1 MRVLVADDDTISRKV
16 MERELTRWGYEVI
29 LAEDGKQAWQVLQGE
44 AAPPLALLDWT
55 MPEMTGLQVCREVRH
70 RSSSNYTYLIL
81 VTGRCREGDLAEG
94 MEAGADDY
102 LCKPFNASELKA
114 RLKAAQRII
123 ELQERVRSEIE
134 ARQAQQ
140 ELHVQELHDREQH
153 LQAIL
158 TSLQETVILVLDA
171 DGLIKHE
178 WSDASMSD
186 RYNIDLASSA
196 GKHLA
201 DLFSPD
207 DARRQLERIKTVFQT
222 GQPFRNE
229 DYLTF
234 DTGHFWQDISI
245 SPISDSRGNVT
256 AVIAFMR
263 DITNQK
269 AMREDLHQARQLEAV
284 GQLAAGIAHEI
295 NTPMQFAG
303 DNTRFCRESF
313 VKISNLLTSY
323 SRLLAE
329 AKTTSLSPGVVEE
342 VEQAAVHADM
352 SFLAKEVPIAIEQ
365 SLEGIDRVTTIVHAM
380 REFSQPGV
388 EQKTAVNLN
397 DAITSTI
404 TICRNEWKYVAD
416 LETNY
421 DPNIL
426 PIICRPAE
434 INQSLLSV
442 IINASDAIK
451 EKLGTTAQQKG
462 RITITTKQLNDCV
475 EMQVSDNGAGIP
487 DSVKPNIFSPFF
499 STKEVGHGTGQGLA
513 SARSV
518 IVDHHGGTIDFES
531 IEGEGTTFTIRLP
544 LSQPDTEGLPRA
556 GGAPGIETPLP
567 KADTAQNPAA

>member
-16 MERELTRWGYEVI
+16 MERKLTHWGYEVI

-44 AAPPLALLDWT
+44 EAPPLALLDWT
-55 MPEMTGLQVCREVRH
+55 MPEMTGLEVCRKVR
-70 RSSSNYTYLIL
+70 RRNSTDYTYLIL
-81 VTGRCREGDLAEG
+81 VTGRSCEGDLVEG

-114 RLKAAQRII
+114 SLKAARRII
-123 ELQERVRSEIE
+123 ELQERGRGEIE

-140 ELHVQELHDREQH
+140 ELHVQELHDREQY

-178 WSDASMSD
+178 WSDASLSD
-186 RYNIDLASSA
+186 RYNIDLASST
-196 GKHLA
+196 GKHLS

-207 DARRQLERIKTVFQT
+207 DTQRQLKRIKTIFRT
-222 GQPFRNE
+222 TKPFRNE
-229 DYLTF
+229 DCLTF
-234 DTGHFWQDISI
+234 DTGRFWQDISI
-245 SPISDSRGNVT
+245 SPITDSLGNVT

-263 DITNQK
+263 NITDQK

-295 NTPMQFAG
+295 NTPMQFAA
-303 DNTRFCRESF
+303 DNVRFCRESF
-313 VKISNLLTSY
+313 VEISNLLTSY
-323 SRLLAE
+323 SRLFDEVKA
-329 AKTTSLSPGVVEE
+329 ANLSPGVIEE
-342 VEQAAVHADM
+342 VEQTAAQVDM
-352 SFLAKEVPIAIEQ
+352 SFLAKEVPLAIEQ
-365 SLEGIDRVTTIVHAM
+365 SIEGIDRVTTIVRAM

-404 TICRNEWKYVAD
+404 TICRNEWKYIAD

-426 PIICRPAE
+426 PIICMPAE

-451 EKLGTTAQQKG
+451 EKLGKNSHQKG
-462 RITITTKQLNDCV
+462 RITITTKQLDDCV

-499 STKEVGHGTGQGLA
+499 STKEVGHGPGQGLA
-513 SARSV
+513 SARAA

-531 IEGEGTTFTIRLP
+531 TEGEGTTFTIRLP
-544 LSQPDTEGLPRA
+544 LSQPDTEGFPRSGTA
-556 GGAPGIETPLP
+556 RPETDFV
-567 KADTAQNPAA
+567 KSPAV